1 MQIKPFDLNAAK
13 SGLDDDLKDRDRGK
27 GHELSDARR
36 ETVEVEGRA
45 KFFSMRSI
53 WSWFIIAW
61 ISVLIIFN
69 CGIALFIGSGH
80 LDFTKYKWL
89 ITTVTVETF
98 LQIVGMGYIAV
109 KFLFSSGK

>member
-1 MQIKPFDLNAAK
+1 MQVKPFDLNAAK
-13 SGLDDDLKDRDRGK
+13 SGLDDDRKERDRGK

-45 KFFSMRSI
+45 KFFFMRSI
-53 WSWFIIAW
+53 WSWCIIAW

-69 CGIALFIGSGH
+69 CSLALFIGIGY
-80 LDFTKYKWL
+80 LDYTKYRWF
-89 ITTVTVETF
+89 ITSVTVETF